1 VNSPNKNEPTRM
13 LSHVFVGVTDFERA
27 FGFCAALMGEPRLK
41 LRFRDE
47 AKPWAGCQGPDAP
60 PPHFLLGT
68 PLDGHQAAPADY
80 HGAYFRDP
88 DGSKLRVCCHTSSNT
103 PSTC

>member
-1 VNSPNKNEPTRM
+1 MNSPNKNEPTRM
-13 LSHVFVGVTDFERA
+13 LSHVFVGVTDFERD
-27 FGFCAALMGEPRLK
+27 FGFCAALMGEPHLK
-41 LRFRDE
+41 LRFRDD
-47 AKPWAGCQGPDAP
+47 AKPWAGWRGTDMPRP
-60 PPHFLLGT
+60 LFLVGT
-68 PLDGHQAAPADY
+68 PFDGHRAAPADY